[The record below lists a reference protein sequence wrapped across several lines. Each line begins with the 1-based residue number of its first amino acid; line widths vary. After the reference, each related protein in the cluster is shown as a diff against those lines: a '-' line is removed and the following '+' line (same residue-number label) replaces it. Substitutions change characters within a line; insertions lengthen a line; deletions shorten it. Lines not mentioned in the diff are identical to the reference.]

1 MSADLP
7 RGLVRSRS
15 TRSLAL
21 ALTFLVLLLVA
32 FASIVLGARAMSLST
47 VLDAFTSY
55 DRSLDEHLI
64 VRTIRV
70 PRTIVG
76 LLVGLALGLAG
87 TLFQG
92 VTRNP
97 LADPG
102 ILGVN
107 AGASL
112 AVVMAIYLLG
122 VGNLLGYVW
131 FGFLGAAVAS
141 VAVYLLG
148 ALGRGGATPIK
159 LALAGSAVAA
169 FLSALSSAI
178 LVIDAATLNQYRFW
192 AVGSVAG
199 RDGTIAAQVAPF
211 ILVATAL
218 AFVTGRMLNTLAL
231 GDDVAQGLGQRV
243 GLIRIYAGLVAVVL
257 VGAAVAAAGPIAF
270 LGLIVPHIARMIAGT
285 DYRWI
290 LAFAAL
296 IGPII
301 LLGCDVL
308 GRIAARPGEIQ
319 VGIVVALIGG
329 PFFIALVRRRRLV
342 EL

>member
-1 MSADLP
+1 MSGDLP
-7 RGLVRSRS
+7 RGLVRSRR
-15 TRSLAL
+15 TRTLAL
-21 ALTFLVLLLVA
+21 ALTFLVLLAVA
-32 FASIVLGARAMSLST
+32 FTSIGLGARPMPLGT
-47 VLDAFTSY
+47 VLDAFTQY
-55 DRSLDEHLI
+55 DRTLDEHLI
-64 VRTIRV
+64 VRTLRV

-76 LLVGLALGLAG
+76 LLVGLALGMAG

-112 AVVMAIYLLG
+112 AVVVAIYVFG
-122 VGNLLGYVW
+122 IGTLLGYVW
-131 FGFLGAAVAS
+131 FGFLGAAIAS

-169 FLSALSSAI
+169 FLAAISSAI

-199 RDGTIAAQVAPF
+199 RDATIAAQVAPF
-211 ILVATAL
+211 VLLGAAL
-218 AFVTGRMLNTLAL
+218 ALVTGRMLNTLAL

-243 GLIRIYAGLVAVVL
+243 GLIRVYSGLVAVIL
-257 VGAAVAAAGPIAF
+257 VGAATAAAGPIAF
-270 LGLIVPHIARMIAGT
+270 LGLVVPHVARMIAGA

-290 LAFAAL
+290 LAFSAL
-296 IGPII
+296 LGPII

-308 GRIAARPGEIQ
+308 GRIVARPGEIQ
-319 VGIVVALIGG
+319 VGVVVALVGG

>member
-1 MSADLP
+1 MGADRP
-7 RGLVRSRS
+7 GGLVRSRRAR
-15 TRSLAL
+15 TLAL
-21 ALTFLVLLLVA
+21 ALTFALLLVVT
-32 FASIVLGARAMSLST
+32 FASIVLGARPMPLTT
-47 VLDAFTSY
+47 VVDAFADY
-55 DRSLDEHLI
+55 DRTLDEHLI

-112 AVVMAIYLLG
+112 AVVVAIF
-122 VGNLLGYVW
+122 VFEITTLLGYVW
-131 FGFLGAAVAS
+131 FGFVGAAIAS
-141 VAVYLLG
+141 VVVYALG
-148 ALGRGGATPIK
+148 ALGRGGATPVK

-169 FLSALSSAI
+169 FLAAISSAI
-178 LVIDAATLNQYRFW
+178 LVIDSATLNQYRFW

-199 RDGTIAAQVAPF
+199 RDETVAAQVAPF
-211 ILVATAL
+211 VLVGVVL
-218 AFVTGRMLNTLAL
+218 AVFTGRMLNTLAL

-243 GLIRIYAGLVAVVL
+243 GLIRGYSGLVAVIL
-257 VGAAVAAAGPIAF
+257 VGAATAAAGPIAF
-270 LGLIVPHIARMIAGT
+270 LGLIVPHIARMIIGT

-290 LAFAAL
+290 LALSAML
-296 IGPII
+296 GPII

-308 GRIAARPGEIQ
+308 GRIVARPGEIQ
-319 VGIVVALIGG
+319 VGVVVALVGG

>member
-21 ALTFLVLLLVA
+21 ALTFLVLLLVVL
-32 FASIVLGARAMSLST
+32 ASVVLGARAMSLST

-122 VGNLLGYVW
+122 VGSLLGYVW

-169 FLSALSSAI
+169 FLSALGSAI

-199 RDGTIAAQVAPF
+199 RDGTVAAQVAPF
-211 ILVATAL
+211 ILVATAF

-270 LGLIVPHIARMIAGT
+270 LGLVVPHVARMIAGT

-301 LLGCDVL
+301 LLGCDIL

>member
-7 RGLVRSRS
+7 RGLVRSRR
-15 TRSLAL
+15 TRVLAL
-21 ALTFLVLLLVA
+21 ALTFAVLLLVA
-32 FASIVLGARAMSLST
+32 LASIAIGARAISPGT
-47 VLDAFTSY
+47 VLDAFTHY
-55 DRSLDEHLI
+55 DRTLDEHLI
-64 VRTIRV
+64 VRTLRV
-70 PRTIVG
+70 PRTLVG
-76 LLVGLALGLAG
+76 LLVGLALGMAG

-122 VGNLLGYVW
+122 VGSLLGYVW

-211 ILVATAL
+211 VVVGAVLAL
-218 AFVTGRMLNTLAL
+218 VTGRMLNTLAL

-243 GLIRIYAGLVAVVL
+243 GLIRVYSGLVAVLL
-257 VGAAVAAAGPIAF
+257 VGAAVAAAGPISF
-270 LGLIVPHIARMIAGT
+270 LGLVVPHLARMIAGT

-296 IGPII
+296 IGPIL

-319 VGIVVALIGG
+319 VGIVVAVIGG